1 LELPFTL
8 TGELKGK
15 NQERLAYLTMLQLLV
30 MPFVGY

>member
-15 NQERLAYLTMLQLLV
+15 KSRKANVFDDAALLV